1 MRVAIMLDKTIKST
15 QMAALEEHKKRLRRA
30 EDLFERLVDKE
41 RQRIQEEEAEKWRPR
56 LAAAKEKMAKQL
68 QLQQEQMKKKIAQVR
83 EALGQRY
90 QEGFDPL
97 LREAE
102 ARYAEEAQASERL
115 RQEIA
120 RKEQLLRN
128 AEKEM
133 RRLEEDVMSPQKESG
148 ASTQHSKEMD
158 KLNMELRNLWVE
170 LKSDPDEVATFLS
183 ELDAISPYSD
193 AVLKLYE
200 AAEAELGKME
210 S

>member
-1 MRVAIMLDKTIKST
+1 
-15 QMAALEEHKKRLRRA
+15 
-30 EDLFERLVDKE
+30 
-41 RQRIQEEEAEKWRPR
+41 
-56 LAAAKEKMAKQL
+56 
-68 QLQQEQMKKKIAQVR
+68 MKKKIAQVR

-170 LKSDPDEVATFLS
+170 LKSDPDEVATQRARRDL
-183 ELDAISPYSD
+183 
-193 AVLKLYE
+193 AVQRRRAQAVRGRRGGAREDGVVRGPK
-200 AAEAELGKME
+200 A
-210 S
+210 